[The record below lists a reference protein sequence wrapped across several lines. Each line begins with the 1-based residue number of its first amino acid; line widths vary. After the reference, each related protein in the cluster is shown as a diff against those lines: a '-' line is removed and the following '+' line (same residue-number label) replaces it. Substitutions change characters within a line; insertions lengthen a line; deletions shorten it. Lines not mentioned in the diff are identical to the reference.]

1 MGKHKSRTKV
11 TDVFNITS
19 KLRGCDAV
27 SIGEHNERVAT
38 FTEKNPL
45 LLWNAIHK
53 KSSKISL
60 VRPAYYN
67 LKKAVRQIA
76 PEKVIVTEKLH
87 ELHKSK
93 RKLIKE
99 INQELQKVNGKPND
113 ELIDSNRREMAEL
126 NKIITRI
133 NK

>member
-19 KLRGCDAV
+19 KLRGCDVV
-27 SIGEHNERVAT
+27 SIGEDKARVAT
-38 FTEKNPL
+38 FTEKHPL

-53 KSSKISL
+53 KRSKISL

-76 PEKVIVTEKLH
+76 PEKVIKVEKIR
-87 ELHKSK
+87 ELHKAKRKLAREITYERDKKKGNPNIDLIKSK
-93 RKLIKE
+93 RKVLSELKRVNIK
-99 INQELQKVNGKPND
+99 N
-113 ELIDSNRREMAEL
+113 
-126 NKIITRI
+126 
-133 NK
+133 

>member
-27 SIGEHNERVAT
+27 SIGEHNARVAT

-76 PEKVIVTEKLH
+76 PEKVIKVEKIR
-87 ELHKSK
+87 ELHKAKRKLAREITYEMNKKKGNPNIDLIKSK
-93 RKLIKE
+93 RKVLS
-99 INQELQKVNGKPND
+99 ELK
-113 ELIDSNRREMAEL
+113 
-126 NKIITRI
+126 RI
-133 NK
+133 NIKN